1 MKVISSAK
9 NPTNYEGRQ
18 VKKHEQIPVN
28 IMLQDQLTRP
38 TMVSSNKKDQI
49 SLKKKETEKVKML
62 EKQLSENTIKMNE
75 VKKT

>member
-9 NPTNYEGRQ
+9 NPTNYERRQ

-38 TMVSSNKKDQI
+38 TMVSFNAKDQI
-49 SLKKKETEKVKML
+49 SLKKKTNRKSKNVRETVK
-62 EKQLSENTIKMNE
+62 
-75 VKKT
+75 